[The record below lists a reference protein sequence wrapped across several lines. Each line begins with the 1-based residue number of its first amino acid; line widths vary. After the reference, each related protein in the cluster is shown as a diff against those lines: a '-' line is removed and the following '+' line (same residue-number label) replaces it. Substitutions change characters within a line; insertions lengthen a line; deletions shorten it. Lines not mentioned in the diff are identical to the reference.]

1 MGTAQEITSSISQQ
15 LPWQAELYKHFHRHP
30 ELGLA
35 EHETSARICEELEDL
50 GYETCLIG
58 GTGIVGILRNGE
70 GCNNSVVCLHTNSP
84 HRLQPNSGH
93 RRHAASAHR

>member
-50 GYETCLIG
+50 GYETCLM
-58 GTGIVGILRNGE
+58 
-70 GCNNSVVCLHTNSP
+70 
-84 HRLQPNSGH
+84 
-93 RRHAASAHR
+93 

>member
-1 MGTAQEITSSISQQ
+1 MGTAQEITASILEQ
-15 LPWQAELYKHFHRHP
+15 LPWQEELYKHFHRHP

-50 GYETCLIG
+50 GCETCLIG

-70 GCNNSVVCLHTNSP
+70 GPVVLARADMDALPVAEDTG
-84 HRLQPNSGH
+84 LE
-93 RRHAASAHR
+93 